1 MTIWTKQSESFRIDG
16 EKSLEFDRFERISHR
31 RQGECPVRS
40 HLSRTRA
47 RMRSRGGAA
56 ARRKAQAYH
65 GAAPSPPVIQL
76 TGSIRRLVSTFDFSK
91 SFSR

>member
-1 MTIWTKQSESFRIDG
+1 MTIWTKQSESFPIDG
-16 EKSLEFDRFERISHR
+16 DESLEFDRFERISHR

-47 RMRSRGGAA
+47 RMRSRGGPA

-65 GAAPSPPVIQL
+65 GAAHRGL
-76 TGSIRRLVSTFDFSK
+76 R
-91 SFSR
+91 SFN